1 MIEGSGV
8 GSVPLTKGSG
18 SQRPKNIR
26 IRIPEAPKIS
36 GSITRVTIYSRYS
49 FRMPV
54 VVENTE
60 GMVPV
65 IGSPRPV
72 AHSAPPQDAV
82 RRRST
87 FTAASKQNKS
97 FDAVVER
104 EKPSQPKCAKY
115 FKHVPKI
122 ASEMTEEDEK
132 KTGKKKHK
140 RHQQQQ
146 QQQQQEQLRPK
157 QQEQLEDDDT
167 AAVSELAAA
176 TVTKLAAAAFKFRH
190 TSC

>member
-1 MIEGSGV
+1 
-8 GSVPLTKGSG
+8 
-18 SQRPKNIR
+18 
-26 IRIPEAPKIS
+26 
-36 GSITRVTIYSRYS
+36 
-49 FRMPV
+49 MPV
-54 VVENTE
+54 VVEKIE
-60 GMVPV
+60 GMVTA

-132 KTGKKKHK
+132 RAGKKKHK

-146 QQQQQEQLRPK
+146 QQQLQQQQYPAQQQEQLRP
-157 QQEQLEDDDT
+157 QQHEQLEDEDT

>member
-1 MIEGSGV
+1 
-8 GSVPLTKGSG
+8 
-18 SQRPKNIR
+18 
-26 IRIPEAPKIS
+26 
-36 GSITRVTIYSRYS
+36 
-49 FRMPV
+49 MPV
-54 VVENTE
+54 VVEKIE

-132 KTGKKKHK
+132 RAGKKKHK
-140 RHQQQQ
+140 RHQQHQQQQ
-146 QQQQQEQLRPK
+146 QQQQQEQLG
-157 QQEQLEDDDT
+157 DDDT